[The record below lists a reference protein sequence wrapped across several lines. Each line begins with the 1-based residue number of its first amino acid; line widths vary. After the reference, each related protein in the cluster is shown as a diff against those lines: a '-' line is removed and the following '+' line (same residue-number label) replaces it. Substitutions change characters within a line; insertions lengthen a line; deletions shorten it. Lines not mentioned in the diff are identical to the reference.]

1 MQDVFK
7 YLDILVFV
15 EATIYQMDEDNEKL
29 CAEGEQSDQHVLNGK
44 LHWLL
49 YSWLGEFSV
58 NDVWRLYQESR
69 PFWGC

>member
-29 CAEGEQSDQHVLNGK
+29 CAEGDQSDQHVLNGK

-49 YSWLGEFSV
+49 YPWLVEFSV
-58 NDVWRLYQESR
+58 NDALKPYQESR